1 MDYARTLT
9 KRPRELSAKQAGGLI
24 GLAALAS
31 LLLLALPLLGYPFRL
46 LITIVHELSH
56 GLAAILT
63 GGDFVRFV
71 VYPNGA
77 GLAYTSG
84 GWRLVVIP
92 AGYLGVALF
101 GAGLIWLGRSARW
114 SRVALALIG
123 GLMMYFA
130 LRYGLP
136 SVFAGEILAGLL
148 TTVSGLI
155 FGGLFLLAASKAPLG
170 GVMFVLHLIA
180 FQAAIT
186 ALTDLVGLIGLSS
199 RFFNAPENDAL
210 SMAQFTF
217 IPAIFWAV
225 LWAVVAFALI
235 GGAVWLTWLRPAVRA
250 INGH

>member
-9 KRPRELSAKQAGGLI
+9 KQPRDLSSRQALGLI
-24 GLAALAS
+24 GLAALVS
-31 LLLLALPLLGYPFRL
+31 IVLLALPWLGYPFRL
-46 LITIVHELSH
+46 LITMVHELGH

-114 SRVALALIG
+114 SRIALGVIG
-123 GLMMYFA
+123 TVMMLFS
-130 LRYGLP
+130 LRYGAPTL
-136 SVFAGEILAGLL
+136 FAGEFLAGLL
-148 TTVSGLI
+148 TIFSGVI
-155 FGGLFLLAASKAPLG
+155 FGGLFWLAALKAPVG
-170 GVMFVLHLIA
+170 GVVFVLHLIA

-186 ALTDLVGLIGLSS
+186 ALSDLVGLIGLSA
-199 RFFNAPENDAL
+199 RFFNAPENDAM
-210 SMAQFTF
+210 SMAQLTY
-217 IPAIFWAV
+217 IPAIVWAL
-225 LWAVVAFALI
+225 LWAVVAFALV
-235 GGAVWLTWLRPAVRA
+235 GGAVWVTWLKPALTSL
-250 INGH
+250 NGK